1 MTIRPVDLNGVVQRT
16 QDMSTIK
23 QNEDAKPFVDQ
34 QNIQTQFAR
43 EGEHKLKQV
52 VHADDS
58 NEPEYRYDAK
68 EKGNSSYEQ
77 NQKKKKKQQKPDGQV
92 TVKGKE
98 MSGGFDIR
106 I

>member
-1 MTIRPVDLNGVVQRT
+1 MTIRPVDLNGVVQRS
-16 QDMSTIK
+16 QDISAIK
-23 QNEDAKPFVDQ
+23 QNEDAKPVVDQ
-34 QNIQTQFAR
+34 QNIQAQFAHK
-43 EGEHKLKQV
+43 GEHKLKQV

-58 NEPEYRYDAK
+58 DEPEYRYDAK
-68 EKGNSSYEQ
+68 EKGNSGYEQ

-92 TVKGKE
+92 KVKG

>member
-1 MTIRPVDLNGVVQRT
+1 MTIRPVDLNGVVQRS
-16 QDMSTIK
+16 QDVSTIK
-23 QNEDAKPFVDQ
+23 QHEDAKPIVDQ
-34 QNIQTQFAR
+34 QNIQAQFVK
-43 EGEHKLKQV
+43 EGQKKLKQV

-68 EKGNSSYEQ
+68 EKGHSGYEQ
-77 NQKKKKKQQKPDGQV
+77 PQNKKKKQNKPEGQV
-92 TVKGKE
+92 KEKGKG